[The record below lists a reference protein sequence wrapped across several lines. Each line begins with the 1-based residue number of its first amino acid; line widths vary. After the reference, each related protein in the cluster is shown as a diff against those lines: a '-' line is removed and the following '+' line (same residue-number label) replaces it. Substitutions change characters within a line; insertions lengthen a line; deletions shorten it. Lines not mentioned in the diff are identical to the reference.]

1 MNAIELLRQQFKDA
15 HEGMEMTM
23 DDVTKE
29 VANFHETGK
38 AVPVGAAYAHA
49 VMSEDMTLSM
59 IVLHITPLF
68 EKEDLGFSVLPPD
81 MEHWSEYENWY
92 KKVDVD
98 VTKLREYAKK
108 VYEATDAYLGTLT
121 EGDLD
126 KALEVP
132 GMGQKTL
139 GYLLN
144 NWMLLHFASLNGEVS
159 AAKGFQ
165 GKKGY
170 PW

>member
-1 MNAIELLRQQFKDA
+1 MNAIALLRQQFKDA

-23 DDVTKE
+23 DDVTDE

-59 IVLHITPLF
+59 IILQKKPLY
-68 EKEDLGFSVLPPD
+68 EKEDLGFSVPPPD
-81 MEHWSEYENWY
+81 MEHWSDYENWY
-92 KKVDVD
+92 KIVEVNLK
-98 VTKLREYAKK
+98 KLRAYAKK
-108 VYEATDAYLGTLT
+108 VYQATDDYLAILK
-121 EGDLD
+121 EEDLD
-126 KALEVP
+126 KQLEVP
-132 GMGQKTL
+132 GMGQKPL